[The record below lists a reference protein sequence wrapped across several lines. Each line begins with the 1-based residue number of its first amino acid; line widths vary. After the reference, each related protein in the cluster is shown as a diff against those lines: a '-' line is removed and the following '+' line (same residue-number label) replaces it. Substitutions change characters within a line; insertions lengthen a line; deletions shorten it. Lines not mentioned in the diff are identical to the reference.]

1 MNNYELLVLI
11 VSVLGI
17 YTTLIG
23 FVIQLL
29 VELIKRK

>member
-11 VSVLGI
+11 VSALGI
-17 YTTLIG
+17 YKTLMG

-29 VELIKRK
+29 VELIKQK

>member
-1 MNNYELLVLI
+1 MNNYEVLI
-11 VSVLGI
+11 LLISVLAI

-29 VELIKRK
+29 VELIKQK